1 MSLYDT
7 VMADSS
13 SKKPGSRFR
22 RRGQTC
28 VLPAIAGILLVLGAC
43 GTGPEPRDDVLD
55 PRLAGPCDRLILS
68 WSEDV
73 ASLRALVGDGFE
85 PRTAD
90 TVGEMQLNVL
100 RCKQERG
107 RQPPLTF
114 AFLSVPISADSAPLV
129 ITRMPDDG
137 WAWLADVIVNTDSLA
152 VFSTMG
158 YPVKPAEIEF
168 AVDVTGNHA
177 SIAADLIFASGLVS
191 VAARTAGKE
200 TVYAA
205 NQALVSTDHQY
216 HSVFF
221 GKETADRYELVS
233 VDINVQGDTPLA
245 VVDPDRQPERAVLDS
260 GLRLDHVYWRLPR
273 SQPSLEPVRR
283 EEP

>member
-1 MSLYDT
+1 MRL
-7 VMADSS
+7 AR
-13 SKKPGSRFR
+13 PN
-22 RRGQTC
+22 
-28 VLPAIAGILLVLGAC
+28 VLLAIAGIQLVLGAC
-43 GTGPEPRDDVLD
+43 GTVPEPREDVLD

-68 WSEDV
+68 WSED
-73 ASLRALVGDGFE
+73 ASKLRALMGDGFE
-85 PRTAD
+85 PKTAD

-100 RCKQERG
+100 RCEQERG
-107 RQPPLTF
+107 RQPLLTF

-137 WAWLADVIVNTDSLA
+137 WAWLPHVIANTDSSA
-152 VFSTMG
+152 VFSAMG
-158 YPVKPAEIEF
+158 YPVKPAEIVFEI
-168 AVDVTGNHA
+168 DITGNHA
-177 SIAADLIFASGLVS
+177 SIAADLIFASGRVS

-233 VDINVQGDTPLA
+233 VDINGQGETPLA
-245 VVDPDRQPERAVLDS
+245 AGDLDRQPEHAVLDS